1 MVLEAPNPYLPEAV
15 CWSVEVVKGARGL
28 RLKTLLVTSLIV
40 YFLFLISSLAS
51 FIESLFLKV
60 NLSTL
65 LFLKILILELI
76 KLNWNQILYT
86 I

>member
-1 MVLEAPNPYLPEAV
+1 MVLEAPKPYLPEAV
-15 CWSVEVVKGARGL
+15 CCRVEVVKGARGL

-76 KLNWNQILYT
+76 KLNCES
-86 I
+86 